1 MGKLVLA
8 KEVEAS
14 LSVGA
19 DIKEGWCLQDQLVL
33 INYKRRLVPSEPVS
47 VGQLECWCT
56 QSQLVLT
63 VVNKRL

>member
-1 MGKLVLA
+1 MLD

-33 INYKRRLVPSEPVS
+33 INYKRRLLPSEPVGAGLS
-47 VGQLECWCT
+47 ECGCT

-63 VVNKRL
+63 IVKQHYKY

>member
-19 DIKEGWCLQDQLVL
+19 DIKEGWCVQDQLVL
-33 INYKRRLVPSEPVS
+33 INYKRRLVPSGL
-47 VGQLECWCT
+47 VGADQL
-56 QSQLVLT
+56 
-63 VVNKRL
+63 